1 MPFKIFIK
9 KDLMKNIIR
18 KILKE
23 SEDEFEWVKG
33 LDVAAAEQEIYKP
46 FKNMHYEWSVE
57 GKEIY
62 DTLIKFG
69 VIQPTELKE
78 IGEIL
83 ENEFQQVWDN
93 GRDYGYDR
101 GYEDHGCDGC
111 CDDYYYYED
120 VEDMKEEAEDRGYE
134 RGYETGVSDAKG
146 ESEDEIEELRG
157 QINELQS
164 EIEEL
169 RDRLS
174 DTDDD
179 LD

>member
-1 MPFKIFIK
+1 
-9 KDLMKNIIR
+9 MKNIIR

-23 SEDEFEWVKG
+23 EQDEFEWVKG
-33 LDVAAAEQEIYKP
+33 LDVESAEKEIYKP
-46 FKNMHYEWSVE
+46 FNNMSYEWNVD
-57 GKEIY
+57 GKGIY

-69 VIQPTELKE
+69 VRQPTELKE

-83 ENEFQQVWDN
+83 EDEFGRVYDN
-93 GRDYGYDR
+93 GRDDGL
-101 GYEDHGCDGC
+101 ESCDCEGC
-111 CDDYYYYED
+111 CDDYYYYEE

-146 ESEDEIEELRG
+146 EAEDEIEELRG

-164 EIEEL
+164 EIEDL